1 MTSQDEIDAIREQKR
16 KALESRLD
24 QSDSNA
30 TGSTTPTDPVHIT
43 SATRLSDIT
52 NTNRIV
58 LVDFFA
64 EWCGPCKMLEPTLDE
79 LAAESEA
86 AIAKVD
92 IDQHQQLATQYGVQG
107 VPNLILFVDGSPAER
122 VVGVQPKAQFE
133 QLIARHA

>member
-1 MTSQDEIDAIREQKR
+1 VTSQDEIDAIREQKR

-43 SATRLSDIT
+43 SATHLSDIT

-92 IDQHQQLATQYGVQG
+92 IDQHQQLATQYSVQG
-107 VPNLILFVDGSPAER
+107 VPNLILFIDGEPTER

-133 QLIARHA
+133 QLIARHT